1 MKGKN
6 LSILFAREILL
17 NYQETIKELAE
28 TIGVTVSLFRVVSYS
43 QIYHRALARF
53 EIHSLARPVGN
64 FDRRSYISEE
74 AANVSKWLVEN
85 IFDASAPIKLQP
97 IDYVIFLKQN

>member
-53 EIHSLARPVGN
+53 EIHSLARSVGN